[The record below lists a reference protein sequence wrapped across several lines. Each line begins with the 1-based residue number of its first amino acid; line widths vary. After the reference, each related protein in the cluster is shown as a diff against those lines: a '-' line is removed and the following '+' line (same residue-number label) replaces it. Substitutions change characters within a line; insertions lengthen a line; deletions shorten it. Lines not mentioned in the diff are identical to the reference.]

1 MAASANSVSELGPP
15 TGSKGGRMPTD
26 DDKLRE
32 KVKRWRLRAEECRT
46 IAHQMKSVQGRLNL
60 LDVAEAY
67 EKMAHRA
74 EPALPYYPGKIQTE
88 TLPSACLN
96 SN

>member
-1 MAASANSVSELGPP
+1 
-15 TGSKGGRMPTD
+15 MPTD
-26 DDKLRE
+26 DDKVRE

-60 LDVAEAY
+60 LGVAEAY

-74 EPALPYYPGKIQTE
+74 EAAPPYCPEKI
-88 TLPSACLN
+88 PSACLN